1 MDGAEDEKPSSET
14 CDRLFPSFHRPVASA
29 LCRERMLQVQCF
41 VDEHLPEEVEPLA
54 LFVDSDQ
61 AKAVLEDEGELAD
74 AAAMQPTSGWAKFWR
89 YQGF

>member
-1 MDGAEDEKPSSET
+1 MVLRTRSRPDA
-14 CDRLFPSFHRPVASA
+14 CDRLFPPFNWPIGSSLR
-29 LCRERMLQVQCF
+29 RERMLQVQCF

-74 AAAMQPTSGWAKFWR
+74 ATALQPTSGWAKFWR